1 MLRVLLNF
9 RSVTVVV
16 VFVFAVVIVAAAAVV
31 AVVAVVAAVA
41 ADVVAVAAAVVAAA
55 VAASGAAVAAIA
67 TTVVFFVLVVFAV
80 LAGDECCSQPFER
93 MRFKTFGSGIV
104 ADQRPNFTGFANG
117 RQKDVVTLF
126 QDFGM
131 AVFSNPFI

>member
-9 RSVTVVV
+9 RGVTVVV

-31 AVVAVVAAVA
+31 AVVAVVAAAV
-41 ADVVAVAAAVVAAA
+41 VAAAVVA
-55 VAASGAAVAAIA
+55 VGGAAVAAIA

-126 QDFGM
+126 QHFGM

>member
-31 AVVAVVAAVA
+31 AVVAVVAAAVVA
-41 ADVVAVAAAVVAAA
+41 AVVVAAAVVA
-55 VAASGAAVAAIA
+55 AAVAAIA

-80 LAGDECCSQPFER
+80 LAGDKGCSQPFER

-126 QDFGM
+126 QHFGM

>member
-31 AVVAVVAAVA
+31 AVVAVVADVA
-41 ADVVAVAAAVVAAA
+41 ADVVAVAAAVVA
-55 VAASGAAVAAIA
+55 AAVAAIA

-104 ADQRPNFTGFANG
+104 ADQRPNFTSFANG
-117 RQKDVVTLF
+117 RRKDVVTLF
-126 QDFGM
+126 QHFGM

>member
-9 RSVTVVV
+9 RGVTVVV

-31 AVVAVVAAVA
+31 AVVAVV
-41 ADVVAVAAAVVAAA
+41 VVAVVAAAVVAAA
-55 VAASGAAVAAIA
+55 VVAAAVVAAAVAAIA

-104 ADQRPNFTGFANG
+104 ADQRPNFTSFANS

-126 QDFGM
+126 QHFGM

>member
-41 ADVVAVAAAVVAAA
+41 ADVVAVAAAVVA
-55 VAASGAAVAAIA
+55 AAVAAIA

>member
-9 RSVTVVV
+9 RGVTVVV

-31 AVVAVVAAVA
+31 AVVAVVAAAV
-41 ADVVAVAAAVVAAA
+41 VAAAVVAAA
-55 VAASGAAVAAIA
+55 VVAAAVVAAIA

-104 ADQRPNFTGFANG
+104 ADQRPNFTSFANS

-126 QDFGM
+126 QHFGM

>member
-9 RSVTVVV
+9 RGVTVVV

-31 AVVAVVAAVA
+31 AVVAVVAAAV
-41 ADVVAVAAAVVAAA
+41 VAAAVVAVAVVAAA
-55 VAASGAAVAAIA
+55 VVAAIA

-104 ADQRPNFTGFANG
+104 ADQRPNFTSFANS

-126 QDFGM
+126 QHFGM

>member
-1 MLRVLLNF
+1 LNF
-9 RSVTVVV
+9 RGVTVVV

-31 AVVAVVAAVA
+31 AVVAVVAAAV
-41 ADVVAVAAAVVAAA
+41 VAAAVVAAA
-55 VAASGAAVAAIA
+55 VVAAAVAAIA

-104 ADQRPNFTGFANG
+104 ADQRPNFTSFANS

-126 QDFGM
+126 QHFGM

>member
-9 RSVTVVV
+9 RGVTVVV

-31 AVVAVVAAVA
+31 AVVAVVAAAVVA
-41 ADVVAVAAAVVAAA
+41 AVVVAAAVVA
-55 VAASGAAVAAIA
+55 AAVAAIA

-126 QDFGM
+126 QHFGM

>member
-1 MLRVLLNF
+1 MLRVLLNC

-31 AVVAVVAAVA
+31 AVVAVVAAA
-41 ADVVAVAAAVVAAA
+41 ADVVAVAAAVVAA
-55 VAASGAAVAAIA
+55 VVAAIA

-104 ADQRPNFTGFANG
+104 ADQRPNFTSFANG

-126 QDFGM
+126 QHFGM

>member
-31 AVVAVVAAVA
+31 AVVAVVAAA
-41 ADVVAVAAAVVAAA
+41 ADVVAVAAAVVAADF
-55 VAASGAAVAAIA
+55 AAVAAIA

-126 QDFGM
+126 QHFGM

>member
-1 MLRVLLNF
+1 MLRPLDTATDDADDDADAN
-9 RSVTVVV
+9 
-16 VFVFAVVIVAAAAVV
+16 AGAV
-31 AVVAVVAAVA
+31 AVVA
-41 ADVVAVAAAVVAAA
+41 ADVVAVAAAVVAA
-55 VAASGAAVAAIA
+55 VVAAIA

-104 ADQRPNFTGFANG
+104 ADQRPNFTSFANG

-126 QDFGM
+126 QHFGM

>member
-9 RSVTVVV
+9 RGVTVVV

-31 AVVAVVAAVA
+31 AVVAVVAAAV
-41 ADVVAVAAAVVAAA
+41 VAAAVVAAA
-55 VAASGAAVAAIA
+55 VVAAAVAAIA

-104 ADQRPNFTGFANG
+104 ADQRPNFTSFANS

-126 QDFGM
+126 QHFGM

>member
-16 VFVFAVVIVAAAAVV
+16 VFVFDVVIVAAAAVV
-31 AVVAVVAAVA
+31 AVVAAVA
-41 ADVVAVAAAVVAAA
+41 
-55 VAASGAAVAAIA
+55 AASGAAVAAIA

-126 QDFGM
+126 QHFGM

>member
-31 AVVAVVAAVA
+31 AVVAVVAAAVVA
-41 ADVVAVAAAVVAAA
+41 AVVVAAAVVA
-55 VAASGAAVAAIA
+55 AAVAAIA

>member
-31 AVVAVVAAVA
+31 AVVAVVAAAVVA
-41 ADVVAVAAAVVAAA
+41 AVVVAAAVVA
-55 VAASGAAVAAIA
+55 AAVAAIA

-126 QDFGM
+126 QHFGM

>member
-41 ADVVAVAAAVVAAA
+41 AAVVADVVVAAAVVA
-55 VAASGAAVAAIA
+55 AAVAAIA

-80 LAGDECCSQPFER
+80 LAGDKGCSQPFER

-104 ADQRPNFTGFANG
+104 ADQRPNFTSFANG

-126 QDFGM
+126 QHFGM